1 MTRTSIAEAIH
12 KRGVLVSDG
21 AWGTFLQKKGM
32 QPGECPELWCLE
44 HRRDVLDIAASYV
57 AAGADMI
64 ESNSFGGTRF
74 KLGHFGLA
82 GRTAEMN
89 RAAAAISREAAG
101 PDRWVIASVGPTG
114 KMLIVGDVTEKDLYD
129 AFKEQA
135 MALAEGGAD
144 AVCIETMSAIDEAAL
159 AIRAAR
165 ENTKLE
171 VIATFTFEQTVQGD
185 YRTMM
190 GVSPAEA
197 AAVCVEA
204 GAHVIGTNCGN
215 GMERMVDIVRE
226 MRVAAPAA
234 PILVHA
240 NAGKPQNVDGRD
252 VFPETPSEMAARVPA
267 LIAAGAGI
275 IGGCCG
281 TTPEHIKAIAAA
293 VERHNRSHP

>member
-1 MTRTSIAEAIH
+1 
-12 KRGVLVSDG
+12 
-21 AWGTFLQKKGM
+21 
-32 QPGECPELWCLE
+32 
-44 HRRDVLDIAASYV
+44 
-57 AAGADMI
+57 
-64 ESNSFGGTRF
+64 
-74 KLGHFGLA
+74 
-82 GRTAEMN
+82 
-89 RAAAAISREAAG
+89 
-101 PDRWVIASVGPTG
+101 
-114 KMLIVGDVTEKDLYD
+114 MLIVGDVTENDLYQ

-135 MALAEGGAD
+135 VALAEGGAD

-171 VIATFTFEQTVQGD
+171 IIATFTFEQTVQGD

-197 AAVCVEA
+197 ATACIGA

-215 GMERMVDIVRE
+215 GMERMIDIVRE
-226 MRVAAPAA
+226 MRAAVPAA

-240 NAGKPQNVDGRD
+240 NAGKPQNIDGCD

-293 VERHNRSHP
+293 LKKHNRSHP